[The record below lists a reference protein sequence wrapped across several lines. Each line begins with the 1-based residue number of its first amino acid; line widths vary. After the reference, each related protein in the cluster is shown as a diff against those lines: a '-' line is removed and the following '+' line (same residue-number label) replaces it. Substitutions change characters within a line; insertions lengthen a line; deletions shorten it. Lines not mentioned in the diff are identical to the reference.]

1 MLALRGEV
9 TLRPFPAVLLLAGSA
24 WLAGCTSFGGAGLV
38 PGQATEAE
46 VVAKM
51 GRPAQVLRKPDGSQ
65 ALYFSRLPEG
75 RQIFMASIGP
85 DGVLQK
91 IEPTLDYA
99 HINRIKSGVTTASQA
114 REILGPPY
122 SAYKAPFKNVDVWEY
137 QWQLVE
143 ERRLLWLAVSPDG
156 IVREVTDIHDHGY
169 DEPTGADMP
178 SS

>member
-1 MLALRGEV
+1 MNSRKLPVFALLG
-9 TLRPFPAVLLLAGSA
+9 ALLV
-24 WLAGCTSFGGAGLV
+24 AGCTSFSGAGLV
-38 PGQATEAE
+38 PGQATEAD

-51 GRPAQVLRKPDGSQ
+51 GPPAQTLRKPDGTQ

-85 DGVLQK
+85 DGLLQK

-99 HINRIKSGVTTASQA
+99 HINRIKAGVTTAAQA

>member
-1 MLALRGEV
+1 MSSRKLPVFALLG
-9 TLRPFPAVLLLAGSA
+9 ALLV
-24 WLAGCTSFGGAGLV
+24 AGCASFSGAGLV
-38 PGQATEAE
+38 PGQATEAD

-51 GRPAQVLRKPDGSQ
+51 GPPAQTLRKPDGSQ

-99 HINRIKSGVTTASQA
+99 HIHRIKVGASTAQDV
-114 REILGPPY
+114 REILGPPDNTM
-122 SAYKAPFKNVDVWEY
+122 KPLFKDVEVWEY
-137 QWQLVE
+137 PWQLVE
-143 ERRLLWLAVSPDG
+143 DHRLLWVTVSPDG